1 MNLVGRAGNVAAKK
15 HEIMTNQSATNS
27 LPVAVVGGGISGL
40 STAWYLQ
47 QAGVPYVLL
56 EQSERL
62 GGKLCSEQV
71 TLPSGEHFVVEGGP
85 DSFITQ
91 KPWGAALA
99 RQLGLGERLLGTNER
114 LRKTYVLHNG
124 RPQPLPDGVLM
135 IVPTKF
141 KPFVFSALI
150 SPWGKLRMGLDLFIP
165 PRRDGGDETL
175 AEFVRRRLG
184 SECLDKIA
192 EPLMSGIYNAEADK
206 QSLLATFPRFREL
219 ESKYGSVTKGMLASQ
234 RARKQAAA
242 GAQASSPALAP
253 GAQADRKLSA
263 SSSAPARPLSAFVS
277 LPSGI
282 EELAVTLVQRLT
294 GDLRLH
300 TAVNVI
306 EQSGDGY
313 TLHLSSGEQLQARA
327 VVLATPAFVAADL
340 LRALAPAAADLL
352 AGIRYVSTGTI
363 SLAYRAADAP
373 NPLDGYGLVV
383 PASAKRPINA
393 ITLSS
398 IKFEGR
404 APEGYLLLRAFF
416 GGSRSP
422 QSMEL
427 DDAALLATVRGEL
440 AQLLGI
446 RAEPLFHRIY
456 RWGRSNPQY
465 DVGHLQRV
473 AAIEADLPPGIYVTG
488 SPYRG
493 VGIPDCVKQG
503 QETAER
509 IAKG

>member
-1 MNLVGRAGNVAAKK
+1 MSE
-15 HEIMTNQSATNS
+15 HINS
-27 LPVAVVGGGISGL
+27 LPVAIVGGGIAGL

-47 QAGVPYVLL
+47 KANVPYVLL
-56 EQSERL
+56 ERGERW
-62 GGKLCSEQV
+62 GGKLRSEQV
-71 TLPSGEHFVVEGGP
+71 TLPGGERFVVEGGP

-91 KPWGAALA
+91 KPSGAALA
-99 RQLGLGERLLGTNER
+99 RELGLGERLLGTNTR
-114 LRKTYVLHNG
+114 LRQTYVLHKG

-141 KPFVFSALI
+141 KPFVFSSLI
-150 SPWGKLRMGLDLFIP
+150 SPWGKLRMGMDLFIP
-165 PRRDGGDETL
+165 PRRDDSDETL

-219 ESKYGSVTKGMLASQ
+219 ESQYGSVTKGMLASQ
-234 RARKQAAA
+234 RARKQAAP
-242 GAQASSPALAP
+242 GAQAS
-253 GAQADRKLSA
+253 
-263 SSSAPARPLSAFVS
+263 APAPTRPLSAFVS
-277 LPSGI
+277 LPEGI
-282 EELAVTLVQRLT
+282 EELAAVLVQQLT

-300 TAVNVI
+300 TAVNAI
-306 EQSGDGY
+306 EPSRDGGY
-313 TLHLSSGEQLQARA
+313 TLHLGSGAPLAARA
-327 VVLATPAFVAADL
+327 VVLAIPSFIAADL
-340 LRALAPAAADLL
+340 LRPLAPSAADLL

-363 SLAYRAADAP
+363 SLAYRSAEAP
-373 NPLDGYGLVV
+373 NPLNGYGLVV

-393 ITLSS
+393 VTLSS
-398 IKFEGR
+398 VKFEQR
-404 APEGYLLLRAFF
+404 APEGFILLRAFF

-427 DDAALLATVRGEL
+427 DDATLLATVRSEL

-456 RWGRSNPQY
+456 RWRRSNPQY
-465 DVGHLQRV
+465 DVGHLARV
-473 AAIEADLPPGIYVTG
+473 AAIEADLPAGLYVTG

-493 VGIPDCVKQG
+493 VGIPDCVKQA
-503 QETAER
+503 QETAQK